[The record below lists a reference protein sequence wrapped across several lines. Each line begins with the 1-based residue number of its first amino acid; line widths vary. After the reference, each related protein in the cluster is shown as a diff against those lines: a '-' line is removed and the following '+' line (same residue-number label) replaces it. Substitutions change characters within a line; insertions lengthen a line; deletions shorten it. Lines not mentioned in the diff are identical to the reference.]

1 MNIKNYESIGV
12 QMPEILLP
20 KKDADFN
27 KWSVVACDQYTSQP
41 EYWQEVYKNVGNTP
55 STAHVIFPEVY
66 LEEPGKEERIK
77 SIQGEMKEY
86 LEKGVF
92 DSHFGFVY
100 VKRNIKGK
108 MRRGLVVALD
118 LEKYDYNP
126 GSQTLIRATEGTVL
140 KRLPPRMEIREG
152 ALLESPHIMVLI
164 DDPEKTIIE
173 GLIEYEDRMDKIYD
187 FDLMMN
193 GGHIAGYLVPE
204 SKCDEIAGK
213 LAGLAN
219 KQLFQSKYRV
229 GEDKGVLLFAMGDGN
244 HSLATAKAIWEKNKA
259 KVGMDHSS
267 RWALVELV
275 NVHDKALE
283 FEPIHRVLFNVK
295 KDFWVAIKDYF
306 KDDFIYSVC
315 DSKER
320 MMELVNEGKDEQKFG
335 MIFPNGFGIGKFR
348 KSRFNLTVG
357 TLQEFLDKFLESG
370 GAEKIDYV
378 HGLDVV
384 CDLAKNEG
392 NFGLYLPGMS
402 KHDLFKTVIVDG
414 VLPRKTFSMGEAEDK
429 RFYLECRKIV

>member
-41 EYWQEVYKNVGNTP
+41 EYWQEVYKNVKNMP
-55 STAHVIFPEVY
+55 STAHIIFPEVY
-66 LEEPGKEERIK
+66 LEESGKEERIK
-77 SIQGEMKEY
+77 SIQGKMKEY
-86 LEKGVF
+86 LEKGIF
-92 DSHFGFVY
+92 DSHSGFVY

-108 MRRGLVVALD
+108 IRRGLVVALD
-118 LEKYDYNP
+118 LEKYDFNA

-219 KQLFQSKYRV
+219 KQLFQSKYGV
-229 GEDKGVLLFAMGDGN
+229 GDDKGVLVFAMGDGN
-244 HSLATAKAIWEKNKA
+244 HSLATAKAIWEKNKS
-259 KVGMDHSS
+259 KVGMNHSS

-275 NVHDKALE
+275 NVHDEALE

-320 MMELVNEGKDEQKFG
+320 MMELVNEDRGEQKFG
-335 MIFPNGFGIGKFR
+335 MIFSKGFGVGKFA
-348 KSRFNLTVG
+348 KSKFNLTVG
-357 TLQEFLDKFLESG
+357 ALQEFLDKFLESG

-392 NFGLYLPGMS
+392 NLGLYLPGMS